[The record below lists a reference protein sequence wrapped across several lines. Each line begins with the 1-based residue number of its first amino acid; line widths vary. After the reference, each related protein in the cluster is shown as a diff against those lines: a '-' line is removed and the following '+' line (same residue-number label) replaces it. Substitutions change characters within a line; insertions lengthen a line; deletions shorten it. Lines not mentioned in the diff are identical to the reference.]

1 MTREREI
8 IINSLHTIRY
18 KLTGNLIKVF
28 FYQDKK
34 IVNTQAVEFGS
45 KLSAK
50 IYFDRVIK

>member
-1 MTREREI
+1 MTRETEI

-34 IVNTQAVEFGS
+34 IINIQTLEFDN
-45 KLSAK
+45 KMSAK